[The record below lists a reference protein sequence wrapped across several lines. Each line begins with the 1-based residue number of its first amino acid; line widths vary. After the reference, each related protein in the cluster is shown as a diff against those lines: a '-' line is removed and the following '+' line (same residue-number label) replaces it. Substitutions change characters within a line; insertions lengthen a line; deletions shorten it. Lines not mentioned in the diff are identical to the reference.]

1 MTIQDALDMADEL
14 KPNMMQESTKIR
26 FLSEIEGKIYHEIIM
41 KHEHEDDIDMPE
53 YDSDTDTDTELL
65 APAPYDMVYVY
76 WLISRI
82 DHMNQEMDK
91 YNNDRILFENAWGE
105 LSDYWTREHMPLQ
118 PASYYIF

>member
-1 MTIQDALDMADEL
+1 MTIQEALDMANEL
-14 KPNMMQESTKIR
+14 KPNMMIESTKIR
-26 FLSEIEGKIYHEIIM
+26 FLSEIEGKIFNEIIM
-41 KHEHEDDIDMPE
+41 KHEHENMDMPE
-53 YDSDTDTDTELL
+53 YDSETDRTTEML
-65 APAPYDMVYVY
+65 APAPYDMLYVY

-91 YNNDRILFENAWGE
+91 YNNDRALFENAWGE

>member
-1 MTIQDALDMADEL
+1 
-14 KPNMMQESTKIR
+14 
-26 FLSEIEGKIYHEIIM
+26 
-41 KHEHEDDIDMPE
+41 
-53 YDSDTDTDTELL
+53 
-65 APAPYDMVYVY
+65 MVYVY